1 MKHLKVLLA
10 AVFTTVIVDCA
21 SAQSNFFAGA
31 GVGVNT
37 SCSKE
42 ISMFSEFSFENNLG
56 VDVFAGSWLNS
67 SVGLRGGYRGI
78 STNVGYGEDYYSK
91 AFKSG
96 EKINYNFFHGDIMWD
111 VISTF
116 SGDKGRIYSIVP
128 YVGAGVEVL
137 KAKTQD
143 IKTSICGGIYNSFRI
158 NKSLCVYVDLSAAV
172 TENPVHL
179 KKRADDK
186 FVVNK
191 STSMLARP
199 MYIPSFFV
207 GLAYAPGKKGGRNG
221 SGYGSGRSRNVD
233 SCWGLPAPR
242 MPKK

>member
-1 MKHLKVLLA
+1 MKKLKIVLATL
-10 AVFTTVIVDCA
+10 FTSMIVTCA
-21 SAQSNFFAGA
+21 FGQNNFFAGVGA
-31 GVGVNT
+31 GVNT

-42 ISMFSEFSFENNLG
+42 IKMFSEFSFENNLG
-56 VDVFAGSWLNS
+56 IDVFAGSWLNS
-67 SVGLRGGYRGI
+67 SVGLRAGYRGI

-91 AFKSG
+91 SFVSG
-96 EKINYNFFHGDIMWD
+96 EKINYNFFHADIMWD

-143 IKTSICGGIYNSFRI
+143 IKTAICGGIYNSFRI
-158 NKSLCVYVDLSAAV
+158 NKALCVYVDFGAAV

-179 KKRADDK
+179 KKRDDGK

-191 STSMLARP
+191 STSLLARP
-199 MYIPSFFV
+199 MYIPSVFV

-221 SGYGSGRSRNVD
+221 AGSGYGRSRSVD